1 MLRIGRQEPQ
11 TGELVDGGVLEQS
24 KLRICDTGS
33 GNHLHIHLNAL
44 TGVGHLLIKLW
55 FVCFFRLFWRKHT
68 HFTHNTEQAL
78 RTMGVGPLPQPVPQ
92 LDHAEVR
99 ISAAHVA
106 NEFQLGLR
114 VLVWMAVGASGLWQA
129 RDATLPFQRCFQ
141 KKMYD
146 RLLLYFRLARLTP
159 YFSVYFIRDCR

>member
-11 TGELVDGGVLEQS
+11 AGELVDGGVLEQA

-44 TGVGHLLIKLW
+44 TGVGHLLIRLW

-78 RTMGVGPLPQPVPQ
+78 RTAGVAPLPQPVPQ
-92 LDHAEVR
+92 LDHAQR
-99 ISAAHVA
+99 GIPAAHVT

-114 VLVWMAVGASGLWQA
+114 VLVGMAVRASGLA
-129 RDATLPFQRCFQ
+129 GKGRHTSVPALLPEIDVRPALVVLPASAADAVFLCV
-141 KKMYD
+141 
-146 RLLLYFRLARLTP
+146 LH
-159 YFSVYFIRDCR
+159 